1 MESVSLQKLAKAAG
15 SACGDDIIIR
25 DICTD
30 TRNIKEGSLFVALRG
45 ERFDGHAFIEQ
56 AYEKG
61 AAGVVTEIPIS
72 GHPGVILV
80 KDTVQA
86 LLDIAG
92 YYRSLFRVFVAGVT
106 GSVGKTSTKEMI
118 YAILS
123 AKGKTLK
130 TEGNQNNQIGM
141 PLTLLGLNSGYD
153 NAVIEMG
160 MSGFGEIASMSK
172 SCRPSVGI
180 ITNIGVSH
188 METLGSQENIRK
200 AKLEI
205 MAGMPSEAPLIL
217 NGDDMLLRAVN
228 DIVDRPVIYYGIK
241 YKDADIS
248 ASDIVVQDGETSFTI
263 HYYGQEI
270 PASIKTIGRHNVYNA
285 LAGFCTGIIA
295 DMQPEMIVSAMRVYK
310 NTGMRQNISQKNG
323 ITIISDCYNASPDSM
338 RAAVDVLLSVK
349 CSGKRICVLGDMLEL
364 GMVSEESHIEVGKLV
379 GRSNVDLLLCYGEQA
394 KDIKRGAIMV
404 GMKHAYHFAQ
414 KEELA
419 DYLLRNLREGD
430 TVIFKASRGIQL
442 EEVIRM
448 VEEEIGK

>member
-1 MESVSLQKLAKAAG
+1 MESISLQKLAKAAG
-15 SACGDDIIIR
+15 AVCDDDVIIR

-30 TRNIKEGSLFVALRG
+30 TRKIERGSLFVALRG
-45 ERFDGHAFIEQ
+45 ERFDGHEFIEQ

-61 AAGVVTEIPIS
+61 AAGVVTQVSVS
-72 GHPGVILV
+72 GHPGIVLV

-92 YYRSLFRVFVAGVT
+92 YYRRLFCLFVAGVT

-130 TEGNQNNQIGM
+130 TEGNLNNQIGM
-141 PLTLLGLNSGYD
+141 PLTLLGLDSSYD

-172 SCRPSVGI
+172 ACCPSVGI

-188 METLGSQENIRK
+188 METLGSRENIRK

-205 MAGMPSEAPLIL
+205 MEGMPSEAPLVL
-217 NGDDMLLRAVN
+217 NGDDILLRAVN
-228 DIVDRPVIYYGIK
+228 DFVDRPVIFYGLSHK
-241 YKDADIS
+241 NTDIS
-248 ASDIVVQDGETSFTI
+248 ASDIAAQNGGTAFII

-270 PASIKTIGRHNVYNA
+270 PAWIPTIGQHNVYNA
-285 LAGFCTGIIA
+285 LAGFCAGIVA
-295 DMQPEMIVSAMRVYK
+295 DMQPEEIVSAMRAYR
-310 NTGMRQNISQKNG
+310 NAGLRQNITQKNG
-323 ITIISDCYNASPDSM
+323 VTIISDCYNASPDSM
-338 RAAVDVLLSVK
+338 RAAIDVLRSVE

-364 GMVSEESHIEVGKLV
+364 GAVSEESHIEVGKMV
-379 GRSNVDLLLCYGEQA
+379 GRSNADLLLCFGACA

-404 GMKHAYHFAQ
+404 GMKHAYHFDD
-414 KEELA
+414 KKELA
-419 DYLLRNLREGD
+419 DYLLRNLQEGD
-430 TVIFKASRGIQL
+430 AVIFKASRGIQM

-448 VEEEIGK
+448 MEEGIGK